1 SQEPVRPVRIAGS
14 CEPFVFLR
22 AEDPP
27 DRRGTVERMDPRLL
41 DRLAAAAW
49 PALEIRELDGWLLRA
64 ASGVTKRA
72 NSVLTSGAV
81 ADPERAIDA
90 AEAFAHD
97 HAIPPLLQIGPAT
110 LPADLPERLAAR
122 GYTPHERTLVLTG
135 TVQEALAA
143 LSGPPA
149 VVEPSPSEDWL
160 SLWWSVDGRGGAAER
175 VVAQRILA
183 GCDSSYALVRDE
195 RGAAACGRIAYA
207 TAGDEPWCGL
217 FSLATRP
224 DARHR
229 GHAASVLRS
238 LLAEAESR
246 GVEHY
251 WIQVLEANA
260 PARRLYSALGAT
272 ESSWYEYWRRP

>member
-1 SQEPVRPVRIAGS
+1 
-14 CEPFVFLR
+14 
-22 AEDPP
+22 
-27 DRRGTVERMDPRLL
+27 MDARLL
-41 DRLAAAAW
+41 DRLAADAW
-49 PALEIRELDGWLLRA
+49 PAPETRALDGWLLRA

-90 AEAFAHD
+90 AEAFARE
-97 HAIPPLLQIGPAT
+97 HAIPPLLQLGPAT
-110 LPADLPERLAAR
+110 LPVDLPERLIAR
-122 GYTPHERTLVLTG
+122 GYAPHERTLVLTG
-135 TVQEALAA
+135 MVREALAT
-143 LSGPPA
+143 LTGPPA
-149 VVEPSPSEDWL
+149 VVGSSPSEAWL
-160 SLWWSVDGRGGAAER
+160 SLWWSVDGRGGAAAR
-175 VVAQRILA
+175 DVAQRILA
-183 GCDSSYALVRDE
+183 GCDSSYALVRDGQ
-195 RGAAACGRIAYA
+195 RAAECGRLAYA

-224 DARHR
+224 DARRR

-238 LLAEAESR
+238 LLAQAESR
-246 GVEHY
+246 GVAHY